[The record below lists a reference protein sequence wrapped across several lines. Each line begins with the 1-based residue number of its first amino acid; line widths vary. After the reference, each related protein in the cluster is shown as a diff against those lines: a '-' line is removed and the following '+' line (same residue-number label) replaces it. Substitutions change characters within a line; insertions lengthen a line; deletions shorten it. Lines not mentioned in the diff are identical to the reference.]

1 MRHKLLKYELRYDLQ
16 RKISWHNDFKSFTD
30 KLFPLQL
37 KGGERKFPILKMK
50 LNRINASVPVQ
61 VLFGGF
67 RENDRFLK
75 IFLSFS
81 LENFTHSFNPS
92 QNVSPILLFNNW

>member
-1 MRHKLLKYELRYDLQ
+1 MNCVMICSAKYLGIMTLKVLPTSCSRYNSKED
-16 RKISWHNDFKSFTD
+16 S
-30 KLFPLQL
+30 
-37 KGGERKFPILKMK
+37 EKFPILKMK

-81 LENFTHSFNPS
+81 LEKFTHSFNPS

>member
-1 MRHKLLKYELRYDLQ
+1 MNCVMICSAKYLGIMTLKVLPTSCSRYNSKED
-16 RKISWHNDFKSFTD
+16 S
-30 KLFPLQL
+30 
-37 KGGERKFPILKMK
+37 EKFPILKMK

>member
-1 MRHKLLKYELRYDLQ
+1 MQ
-16 RKISWHNDFKSFTD
+16 CKISWHNDFKSFTD
-30 KLFPLQL
+30 KFFPLQL
-37 KGGERKFPILKMK
+37 KGGEREIPDFEN

-81 LENFTHSFNPS
+81 LEKFTHSFNSS
-92 QNVSPILLFNNW
+92 QNVSPILLFNIW